1 MNLPFKG
8 IEPTIDPSVYVAP
21 GAVIVGD
28 VVVGPESSIWFG
40 TVVRA
45 DVHYIR
51 IGMQTNI
58 QDQCVLHVTGGTHP
72 LLLGNRITVG
82 HRAIIHGCTIEDGCL
97 IGMGAVL
104 LDGCCIGS
112 EAIVAAGSVVAEG
125 NHIPPR
131 TLAMGVPAESRREVT
146 EKELERARNSASHYI
161 ELANIYR
168 QEQQALQKASGGGA
182 TGSIGK
188 N

>member
-1 MNLPFKG
+1 MKLPFNG
-8 IEPTIDPSVYVAP
+8 VEPTIDSSVYLAP
-21 GAVIVGD
+21 GAFLIGD

-51 IGMQTNI
+51 IGAQTNI
-58 QDQCVLHVTGGTHP
+58 QDHCVLHVTGGTYP
-72 LLLGNRITVG
+72 LHLGNRITVG

-104 LDGCCIGS
+104 LDGCYVGT

-125 NHIPPR
+125 MHIPPR
-131 TLAMGVPAESRREVT
+131 TMAMGVPAEPRRELT
-146 EKELERARNSASHYI
+146 DKELERARSSASHYI
-161 ELANIYR
+161 ELAEIYR
-168 QEQQALQKASGGGA
+168 REQGMSQE
-182 TGSIGK
+182 GSRRERP
-188 N
+188 